1 MTLFINFVIIIFYT
15 FLFIY
20 IKISKNLS
28 AKYYQEKKERLQ
40 KRPCEKYQSFSK
52 EEKEKKQQ
60 YGRESCKNLSED
72 EKQACWV

>member
-1 MTLFINFVIIIFYT
+1 MTFFTNFVIIVFYT

-28 AKYYQEKKERLQ
+28 AKYHQKNKERLQ
-40 KRPCEKYQSFSK
+40 KKPCEKYQSFSK

-72 EKQACWV
+72 EKQTC